1 MHKDI
6 LVSGLGIICAIGNNT
21 ADCLDSLLSEKSG
34 IGDIQILDTVH
45 KDEFKVG
52 EVKMTNLKLL
62 KLLNIPEEAYS
73 NYSRT
78 SLLAIVAA
86 KEALESSQINLN
98 DGLKT
103 GIVSATTI
111 GGMDK
116 TENNYLKDGADTNYI
131 LSHSCGDSTEK
142 IANYLGISDYRTTI
156 STACSSA
163 ANAIMHGANLIKHG
177 IIDRAIVGGVDS
189 LSKFTLNGFNSLMI
203 LDKGYCKP
211 FDENRKGLNLGEG
224 AGFIILEKA
233 ENNPKRKL
241 CYLSGFA
248 NANDAFHETASSP
261 NGLGAYTAMKL
272 AIEMSGKELSD
283 IDYVN
288 VHGTGT
294 ENNDLSEGVALK
306 RVFGDNIPKF
316 SSTKSYT
323 GHTLAAAAGL
333 EAVFSVLAIQ
343 NGIIYPNLNFTN
355 VIKDLGI
362 KPQIKLETGKT
373 INTVLSNSFGF
384 GGNSSSLIFSKI

>member
-1 MHKDI
+1 MHNEI
-6 LVSGLGIICAIGNNT
+6 IVSATGIICAIGNNT
-21 ADCLDSLLSEKSG
+21 ADCLDSLLTEKSG
-34 IGDIQILDTVH
+34 IDDIQILDTVH
-45 KDEFKVG
+45 KGEFKLG
-52 EVKMTNLKLL
+52 EVKMTNIELMEFLK
-62 KLLNIPEEAYS
+62 IPKEEYS
-73 NYSRT
+73 KYTRT
-78 SLLAIVAA
+78 SLLAIIAA
-86 KEALESSQINLN
+86 KEALENSLIDLN

-103 GIVSATTI
+103 GIVSATTV

-116 TENNYLKDGADTNYI
+116 TENNYLKEGVDNDYI

-142 IANYLGISDYRTTI
+142 IAEFLGITDYRTTI

-163 ANAIMHGANLIKHG
+163 ANAIMLGANLIEHG
-177 IIDRAIVGGVDS
+177 IVDRAIVGGVDS

-203 LDKGYCKP
+203 LDREFCKP
-211 FDENRKGLNLGEG
+211 FDENRKGLNLGEA
-224 AGFIILEKA
+224 AGFIVLEKA
-233 ENNPKRKL
+233 ENNPKNNL
-241 CYLSGFA
+241 CFLSGFA

-261 NGLGAYTAMKL
+261 NGLGAYTAMQK
-272 AIEMSGKELSD
+272 AIEMSGKKLED

-294 ENNDLSEGVALK
+294 ANNDLSEGVAMK
-306 RVFGDNIPKF
+306 RIFGDNIPKF

-323 GHTLAAAAGL
+323 GHTLAAAAGI

-343 NGIIYPNLNFTN
+343 NGVIYPNLNFTDTI
-355 VIKDLGI
+355 VELGI
-362 KPQIKLETGKT
+362 KPQTKLEIGKT